1 MMTEETFISNWF
13 AKELLIGH
21 GFTLLMFI
29 VFIWCGPKGGVMHVL
44 RKGFSRHNRMT
55 VSNDEIISMMF
66 TSNFIGVLFAR
77 SLHYQFYSWYFQ
89 TLPYL
94 LWQCAWLSTEKGLK
108 STSRILIFVTI
119 EGCWLT
125 FPSTIKSSWTL
136 AACHIMLLLG
146 IFGNSPGPDYRIPS
160 IDKQ

>member
-1 MMTEETFISNWF
+1 
-13 AKELLIGH
+13 
-21 GFTLLMFI
+21 
-29 VFIWCGPKGGVMHVL
+29 MHVL
-44 RKGFSRHNRMT
+44 KKGFSRHTRMT
-55 VSNDEIISMMF
+55 VSNDGKSFFFWIHTWYIIYWVMPLEIISMMF

-146 IFGNSPGPDYRIPS
+146 VFGNSPGPDYKVPSLS
-160 IDKQ
+160 IDKQWVGSYYNH